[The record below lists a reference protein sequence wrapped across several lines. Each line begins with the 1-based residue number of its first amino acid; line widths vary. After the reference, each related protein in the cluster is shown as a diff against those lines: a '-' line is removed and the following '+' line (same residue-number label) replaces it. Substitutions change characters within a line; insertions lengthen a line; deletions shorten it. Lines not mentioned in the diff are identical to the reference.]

1 MSPEPP
7 LREALRE
14 SPQTPFVFLRFA
26 AAGIVSA
33 IVELL
38 VFQFLFPKPAWM
50 FARLASVGLN
60 YWLVRSRAFQSQEAI
75 GATLP
80 PYFALAAASAFVSN
94 TAVGAFIVGLK
105 WAPLVAKAVVDSF
118 LFFANF
124 TIERL
129 LIFVPAGEDLA
140 LPRPLRQGFAAILA
154 AALLIWTTGE
164 EVYGFVSQRL
174 FSQMVWMPWGLHR
187 FIHFA
192 GLYAAGCFT
201 ILLFAPWGFTT
212 LAVFLVTAATVLSTG
227 PLPVLGVALFL
238 VSSCALGSRIVGKHT
253 EAGLERDV
261 LSTLLGAAVW
271 VFVFTLTARVP
282 IHTGVTWLILLALPI
297 ALDWRGALDRLLC
310 WLASIRAIEL
320 RSWSE
325 RLAFALLAFVLIAQW
340 VGSLAPEASADGLTI
355 HLAVPV
361 NIAAH
366 HAFTLQPSEFL
377 WSVMPLAGDFAY
389 SIVYLLGGEP
399 APSLLNF
406 AMMLCVT
413 ALLYCAVRRAL
424 APAVAL
430 LLTALFVS
438 TPLVLLVTGSL
449 FVENFVAAL
458 ALGVLTAMWLYFDT
472 GDRRVFIAA
481 AILSGAAIAAKFG
494 TWAVILIAAPFAVA
508 EARRRRPGRAGWLAA
523 AVFVMAALPPYAI
536 AYLKTGNPLYPFLND
551 KIPTTSLYR
560 DQVFGADARYS
571 EPLTFHTPFDL
582 TFHTSEFFESQD
594 GGLGFE
600 WLLLIPLTGL
610 ALFVVRKRRA
620 TTAGAVALGAGALI
634 FLSRPNARYLYAVLP
649 LFLIAFAGML
659 EWLRPRRHLYSAFLV
674 FVIAVLALDIYFLPA
689 AGWYRKDFYS
699 PLFFRPG
706 GREQYIK
713 DNLPI
718 RYLTREFR
726 RQHPTAPILLIGE
739 MDLADIGDGAYLFLW
754 HDWPT
759 FRAFAG
765 ANRVTDVRR
774 AFHTRG
780 IHYVSYF
787 ERVESDDLIQ
797 PSALREYL
805 DACAHPILRNGRL
818 HISQIDPRCES
829 VAEPSLESEIAA
841 MPVPISPPGT
851 YDDFHP
857 GVLFHGEWTRSRNFA
872 EPSHHTISYSDAP
885 DASVLFSFDGDSL
898 TYIHTYAFNRAIV
911 ELTIDGVAHQIDC
924 YAPAVRWQA
933 RTEFTGLGSGPHTVT
948 LRSTGRAN
956 PAATGKFIDLD
967 AFVVR

>member
-1 MSPEPP
+1 
-7 LREALRE
+7 
-14 SPQTPFVFLRFA
+14 
-26 AAGIVSA
+26 
-33 IVELL
+33 
-38 VFQFLFPKPAWM
+38 
-50 FARLASVGLN
+50 
-60 YWLVRSRAFQSQEAI
+60 
-75 GATLP
+75 
-80 PYFALAAASAFVSN
+80 
-94 TAVGAFIVGLK
+94 VGAFIAGLK
-105 WAPLVAKAVVDSF
+105 WTPLVAKAVVDSF

-129 LIFVPAGEDLA
+129 LIFIPGEEGLA

-154 AALLIWTTGE
+154 AALLIWTMGE
-164 EVYGFVSQRL
+164 EVCGFVSQRL
-174 FSQMVWMPWGLHR
+174 FNQMVWMPWGLHR

-201 ILLFAPWGFTT
+201 ILLFAPWGFST
-212 LAVFLVTAATVLSTG
+212 LAVFLVIAATALSTG

-238 VSSCALGSRIVGKHT
+238 VSSCALGARILGKRS
-253 EAGLERDV
+253 EGGLERDV
-261 LSTLLGAAVW
+261 LATLLGAAVY
-271 VFVFTLTARVP
+271 VFAFTVTARVP
-282 IHTGVTWLILLALPI
+282 IHTPVTWLILLALPI
-297 ALDWRGALDRLLC
+297 ALDWRGALDRLRC
-310 WLASIRAIEL
+310 WLALLRAIEL
-320 RSWSE
+320 RSWGE

-340 VGSLAPEASADGLTI
+340 AGSLAPEASADGLTI

-366 HAFTLQPSEFL
+366 HAFTLQPREFL

-389 SIVYLLGGEP
+389 SIVYLLGGEL
-399 APSLLNF
+399 APNLLNF

-413 ALLYCAVRRAL
+413 ALLYCAVRRSL
-424 APAVAL
+424 PRPAAL
-430 LLTALFVS
+430 LLTSLFVA

-458 ALGVLTAMWLYFDT
+458 ALGALAAMWLYFDT
-472 GDRRVFIAA
+472 GDRQVFIAA

-494 TWAVILIAAPFAVA
+494 MWAVILIAAPFAIA
-508 EARRRRPGRAGWLAA
+508 EARRRRLGRAGWLAA
-523 AVFVMAALPPYAI
+523 AVFALAALPPYAI

-560 DQVFGADARYS
+560 DQVFGVDVRYS

-582 TFHTSEFFESQD
+582 TFHTGEFFESQD
-594 GGLGFE
+594 GGLGFQ

-620 TTAGAVALGAGALI
+620 TTAGAVALVAGAVI
-634 FLSRPNARYLYAVLP
+634 SLSGPNGLYLP
-649 LFLIAFAGML
+649 LVVPLVLVAFAGML
-659 EWLRPRRHLYSAFLV
+659 EWLRPRRRLYAAFVAFTVAL
-674 FVIAVLALDIYFLPA
+674 LALDIYFLPA

-699 PLFFRPG
+699 PLLFRPG

-726 RQHPTAPILLIGE
+726 RQHPTAPLLLIGE
-739 MDLADIGDGAYLFLW
+739 TDLADVGDGAYLFLW

-765 ANRVTDVRR
+765 ANRVADVRR
-774 AFHTRG
+774 AFLARG

-787 ERVESDDLIQ
+787 ERIESDDLIQ

-805 DACAHPILRNGRL
+805 DACAHPILRSGRL

-829 VAEPSLESEIAA
+829 VPEPSLESEIAA
-841 MPVPISPPGT
+841 MPAPLNPSGT

-872 EPSHHTISYSDAP
+872 EPFHHTISYT
-885 DASVLFSFDGDSL
+885 DASDTSVQFSFTGDSL
-898 TYIHTYAFNRAIV
+898 TYVHTYAFNRAIV
-911 ELTIDGVAHQIDC
+911 ELTIDGVAHDLDC